1 MIKVYNIMWDIDYY
15 EDDDGET
22 IILPTEIEIPDMHI
36 DDIADYLSDEYGFC
50 IQGFSI

>member
-1 MIKVYNIMWDIDYY
+1 MKVYNIMWDIDYY
-15 EDDDGET
+15 ENDDNET

-36 DDIADYLSDEYGFC
+36 DDITDYLSDEYGFC